1 MSLISFTHSLVSHR
15 NGCVLVSE
23 PTTLRR
29 HAEANFAGKYRTWA
43 KTNGFESM
51 LPGDIKDRK
60 EKAARAQQA
69 INSHLT
75 ERKLAERVVPYS
87 DKLFKTAAIEW
98 LIATDQPIQALEH
111 PKFKDMIDVAARAT
125 NGVKIPGRKATRA
138 EIMRMFKNH
147 LTKLKVTLNVCLLI
161 LAISPYIF

>member
-1 MSLISFTHSLVSHR
+1 MLLTYSPIFHR
-15 NGCVLVSE
+15 KGCVLVNK

-29 HAEANFAGKYRTWA
+29 HAEANFAGKYQTWA
-43 KTNGFESM
+43 KTSKFDSM
-51 LPGDIKDRK
+51 LPGDVKDRK
-60 EKAARAQQA
+60 AKAMRAQQV

-87 DKLFKTAAIEW
+87 DKLFKTAAVEW

-111 PKFKDMIDVAARAT
+111 PKFKEMIDVAARAT

-138 EIMRMFKNH
+138 QIMRMFKNH
-147 LTKLKVTLNVCLLI
+147 LTKLKATLNVCLCVL
-161 LAISPYIF
+161 LLSVFV